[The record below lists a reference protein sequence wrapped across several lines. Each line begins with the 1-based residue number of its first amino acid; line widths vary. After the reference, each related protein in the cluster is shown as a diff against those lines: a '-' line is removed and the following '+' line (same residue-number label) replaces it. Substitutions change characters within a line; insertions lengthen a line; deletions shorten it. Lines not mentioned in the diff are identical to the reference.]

1 MNITIDI
8 DRLRNDLINYFG
20 TAKELYDVTTI
31 DLINIETASDEKV
44 VEIALENNFNLYNY
58 EIKGR
63 IREKNDFKRKW

>member
-20 TAKELYDVTTI
+20 TAKETNQAAI
-31 DLINIETASDEKV
+31 FDLINIETASDEKV

-58 EIKGR
+58 EIKER
-63 IREKNDFKRKW
+63 VREKNDFKCKW

>member
-44 VEIALENNFNLYNY
+44 VEIALENNFNLYND

>member
-63 IREKNDFKRKW
+63 IREKTDFKRKW

>member
-8 DRLRNDLINYFG
+8 DRLRNDLLNYFG